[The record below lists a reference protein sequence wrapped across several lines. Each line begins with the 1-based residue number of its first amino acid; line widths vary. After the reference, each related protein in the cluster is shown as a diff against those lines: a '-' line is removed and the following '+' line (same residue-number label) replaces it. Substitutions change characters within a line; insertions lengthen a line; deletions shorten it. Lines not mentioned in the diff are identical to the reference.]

1 MLTIKILF
9 TINSLKKLFRQNTIY
24 NSVWLEKKTLNF
36 DKKKIHLIKKIIRI
50 KIISFQLKQSISIQK
65 LFSRLNAFLLRKL
78 LKKEIK

>member
-24 NSVWLEKKTLNF
+24 NSFWLKKTLNF

-65 LFSRLNAFLLRKL
+65 TVFKVKRILT
-78 LKKEIK
+78 KKITKKGN

>member
-65 LFSRLNAFLLRKL
+65 TIFKVKRILT
-78 LKKEIK
+78 KKITKKGN

>member
-9 TINSLKKLFRQNTIY
+9 TINSLKKTIPSKHY
-24 NSVWLEKKTLNF
+24 LQFLLIKKKTLNF

-65 LFSRLNAFLLRKL
+65 TIFKVKRILT
-78 LKKEIK
+78 KKITKKGN